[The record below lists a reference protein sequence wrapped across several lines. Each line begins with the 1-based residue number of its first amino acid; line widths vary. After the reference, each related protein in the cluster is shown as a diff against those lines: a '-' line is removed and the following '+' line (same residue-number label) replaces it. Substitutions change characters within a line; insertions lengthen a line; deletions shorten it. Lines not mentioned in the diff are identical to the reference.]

1 MTAAQKKNVERFK
14 KAAAEAKKLRAKNK
28 NLTQAQAM
36 KKAFEMISGTNP
48 AKKAATKPAK
58 KAETHK
64 DTKSHNVNI
73 RVLSGTSVKSKV
85 KKVLKASGKRLQ
97 HGYTIIPGKVKKISG
112 MTYGQK
118 SSYFTRVNNDVNG
131 NPRYVIHF
139 LNFINDEEK
148 KFLTWR
154 NQYEYAL
161 KKAKILGGKKFH
173 NKQYGGGIVFQ
184 SYNVGGL
191 YDDIMELQKTTP
203 KIKI

>member
-1 MTAAQKKNVERFK
+1 MTPAQKKNVTRFK
-14 KAAAEAKKLRAKNK
+14 AAAAEAKKIRARDPK
-28 NLTQAQAM
+28 LTQAQAM
-36 KKAFEMISGTNP
+36 KKAFQMISGTNS
-48 AKKAATKPAK
+48 AKKAA
-58 KAETHK
+58 THK

-73 RVLSGTSVKSKV
+73 RVVSGTSVKSKV
-85 KKVLKASGKRLQ
+85 KKVLRASGKRLQ
-97 HGYTIIPGKVKKISG
+97 HGYSIIPGKVKKISG

-184 SYNVGGL
+184 SYDVGGL

>member
-1 MTAAQKKNVERFK
+1 MTLAQKKNVERFK

-36 KKAFEMISGTNP
+36 KKAFQMISRTNP
-48 AKKAATKPAK
+48 AKKAA
-58 KAETHK
+58 THK

-73 RVLSGTSVKSKV
+73 RVVSGTSVKSKV

-97 HGYTIIPGKVKKISG
+97 HGYSIIPGKVKKISG

-154 NQYEYAL
+154 NQYNYAL

-184 SYNVGGL
+184 SYDLGGL

>member
-1 MTAAQKKNVERFK
+1 MTPAQKKNVERFK

-28 NLTQAQAM
+28 NLTQGQAM
-36 KKAFEMISGTNP
+36 KKAFQMISGTNP
-48 AKKAATKPAK
+48 AKKAA
-58 KAETHK
+58 THK

-73 RVLSGTSVKSKV
+73 RVVSGTSVKSKV

-184 SYNVGGL
+184 SYDVGGL
-191 YDDIMELQKTTP
+191 YDRIMELQKTTP